1 MTDIQSLTQALP
13 PQYTRDIAVDP
24 RGFVRVGGYNGVCI
38 GRLLTEDDMRYLEIK
53 DRSGARALARGAQL
67 VRIPIEEIIRGLTE

>member
-13 PQYTRDIAVDP
+13 PEYTRSIAVDP
-24 RGFVRVGGYNGVCI
+24 RGFVRVSGICI

-67 VRIPIEEIIRGLTE
+67 VRIPIEEIIRGLTQ